1 MSRRTRIVTPAVAAG
16 DSSEPSESYPTAART
31 RAGGAAPRARTALF
45 AAAMFGTAA
54 ATQGVPAG
62 AETRTLKALG
72 QPGATG
78 LIQQNL
84 EQPFFENFAENTGL
98 DIEVSFQALDQTGI
112 DGAEQLRVLKSGLFD
127 IISLRLQQVSR
138 DEPMLLGLDLVGQ
151 NPSFEAGRKTME
163 EFAPA
168 VDARL
173 QERFDTKL
181 LGLWPFGPQVLFCKP
196 EISSLAD
203 IEGYKVRTY
212 DQNLANFVSSLG
224 ATPVPLGFADV
235 HQSLARGV
243 VDCAITGPSSA
254 NSAAWPE
261 VTTHV
266 LPIAVQIAV
275 QGYGMNLD
283 VWNSFDADEQAG
295 IQNAFDELT
304 AEIWDYSEEL
314 FDDAMRCNVG
324 ETPCELNEPYE
335 LTEVAVSEADIE
347 LVQDAVKEL
356 SYPSW
361 AELCD
366 KSNPECSTVWSE
378 TVGTRFGIE

>member
-1 MSRRTRIVTPAVAAG
+1 MGINKLTCASAAL
-16 DSSEPSESYPTAART
+16 SAMLL
-31 RAGGAAPRARTALF
+31 GAFSHTVSADTLN
-45 AAAMFGTAA
+45 
-54 ATQGVPAG
+54 
-62 AETRTLKALG
+62 LKAIG

-84 EQPFFENFAENTGL
+84 EAPFFANFAENTGL
-98 DIEVSFQALDQTGI
+98 DVSVNFQALDQTGI
-112 DGAEQLRVLKSGLFD
+112 KGAEQLRILKSGLFD

-138 DEPMLLGLDLVGQ
+138 DEPIILGLDLVGL
-151 NPSFEAGRKTME
+151 NPTYDAGKKTVA
-163 EFAPA
+163 EFAPV

-173 QERFDTKL
+173 QEQFNTKL

-203 IEGYKVRTY
+203 IKGYKVRTY
-212 DQNLANFVSSLG
+212 DQNLANFVSSVG
-224 ATPVPLGFADV
+224 GTPVPLGFADV

-254 NSAAWPE
+254 NSASWPE

-266 LPIAVQIAV
+266 LPLAFQIAI

-283 VWNSFDADEQAG
+283 VWKKFSTDEQTS
-295 IQNAFDELT
+295 IQTAFDKLT
-304 AEIWDYSEEL
+304 TEIWSYSEEL

-324 ETPCELNEPYE
+324 EEPCELNKPYN
-335 LTEVAVSEADIE
+335 LVNVAVSEADVA

-356 SYPSW
+356 SVPSW

-366 KSNPECSTVWSE
+366 KSNPGCSASWLE
-378 TVGTRFGIE
+378 TVGVRLGM

>member
-1 MSRRTRIVTPAVAAG
+1 MSPRTAFAPAGRHPADTGSGPASALTARRATAPLAGGTSIALAFVAALA
-16 DSSEPSESYPTAART
+16 TVQ
-31 RAGGAAPRARTALF
+31 AAPAD
-45 AAAMFGTAA
+45 AA
-54 ATQGVPAG
+54 
-62 AETRTLKALG
+62 TRTLKVLG

-78 LIQQNL
+78 LIQENL
-84 EQPFFENFAENTGL
+84 EKPFFENFAERTGL
-98 DIEVSFQALDQTGI
+98 DVEASFQALDQTGI
-112 DGAEQLRVLKSGLFD
+112 EGAEELRILKSGLFD

-138 DEPMLLGLDLVGQ
+138 DEPMLLGLDLVGL
-151 NPSFEAGRKTME
+151 NPSFEAGRETME

-168 VDARL
+168 IDARL

-196 EISSLAD
+196 EIESLAD
-203 IEGYKVRTY
+203 IEGHKVRTY

-224 ATPVPLGFADV
+224 GTPVPLGFADV

-254 NSAAWPE
+254 NTAAWPE

-266 LPIAVQIAV
+266 LPLGVQIAV

-283 VWNSFDADEQAG
+283 VWNSFDAEEQAK
-295 IQNAFDELT
+295 IQGAFDALVD
-304 AEIWDYSEEL
+304 EIWTYSEEL

-324 ETPCELNEPYE
+324 ETPCELNKPYS
-335 LTEVAVSEADIE
+335 LTEVAVSAADIA
-347 LVQDAVKEL
+347 LVQDSVKDL

-361 AELCD
+361 AALCD
-366 KSNPECSTVWSE
+366 KSNPECSGLWKES
-378 TVGTRFGIE
+378 VGKRFGIE